1 MPAHLHLVQVS
12 LAGKSEHGV
21 LESLPCIVSF
31 LIALL
36 SSSVTLPL
44 FALSCAGVLI
54 AEASS
59 FLSDDAGDA
68 RPRHPDWRHC
78 SKCLLEAVGPA
89 EKRLSLFLFPSV
101 LVGKFSLHA

>member
-31 LIALL
+31 LIASL
-36 SSSVTLPL
+36 SSSVSLSL

-54 AEASS
+54 VAASS
-59 FLSDDAGDA
+59 FLNNDAGDA
-68 RPRHPDWRHC
+68 RQRHQT
-78 SKCLLEAVGPA
+78 VGIVVNA
-89 EKRLSLFLFPSV
+89 FLKLWGQQRRDYHFPC
-101 LVGKFSLHA
+101 FRQF